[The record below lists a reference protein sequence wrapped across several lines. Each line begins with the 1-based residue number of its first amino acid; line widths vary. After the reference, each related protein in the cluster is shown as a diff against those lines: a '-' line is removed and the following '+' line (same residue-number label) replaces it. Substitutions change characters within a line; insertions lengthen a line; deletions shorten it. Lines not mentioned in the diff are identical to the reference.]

1 LAFRGHFE
9 YSLDAKNRLTIP
21 AKFRASFSDGLVLA
35 RHWLDPCIA
44 IFTPD
49 GFEKFNDSFLSDM
62 HPLSKERTTLSR
74 FFNAGSFDV
83 DLDSAGRVT
92 LNQLLLDHS
101 AVTKDVVV
109 VGNVTQ
115 LEVWDRTR
123 YADNQADLPS
133 HVAQIAENLGHPS

>member
-44 IFTPD
+44 VFTPD
-49 GFEKFNDSFLSDM
+49 GFEKFTQSFLGDM
-62 HPLSKERTTLSR
+62 HPLSQERNRLSR

-83 DLDSAGRVT
+83 ELDSAGRVT
-92 LNQLLLDHS
+92 LNPLLIEHAGID
-101 AVTKDVVV
+101 KEVVV
-109 VGNVTQ
+109 VGTETQ
-115 LEVWDRTR
+115 LEVWDRAR
-123 YADNQADLPS
+123 YAQDQSGLPAE
-133 HVAQIAENLGHPS
+133 VARIAESLGHPS